1 MTILFPDTRD
11 MGKEIAIRCPRC
23 ARRTSTPYRVR
34 KRCAEV
40 CPKCNKVYHMEI
52 FASGA
57 VLVE

>member
-23 ARRTSTPYRVR
+23 DGRNRTPYTVH
-34 KRCAEV
+34 KRNAEV
-40 CPKCNKVYHMEI
+40 CPKCNKVFHLEI
-52 FASGA
+52 FGSGT